1 MSKVRY
7 ILKRLLLM
15 LLTLFIIFTLCFVL
29 IKSLPQP
36 APEGNAEQ
44 VRIELERRELL
55 GYNKPIMEQYFIY
68 LRNILRGSFGVS
80 WRIESGRDVASVLFS
95 RIPPTLI
102 INLLALLLA
111 LPTGL
116 LLGIFAALKKD
127 KWQDRAVMLGV
138 MLLISVPSY
147 VYAFL
152 LQYVLYYKAGL
163 FPPVIYSAADAA
175 SALGV
180 NYSSDGGL
188 SIWLSYPM
196 LYSMTLPVLCLS
208 LGTAASLARFVRAE
222 LVQALGAEYM
232 LFAKA
237 QGLSRWRAV
246 TRHAMRNALVP
257 VLPMLIGE
265 FASVLSGSLIIER
278 IFGVPGV
285 GALYL
290 TSVQQLDYDVFLF
303 VSMFYTFIS
312 LFASVLVDISY
323 GFIDPRMAV
332 GVKNEQ

>member
-1 MSKVRY
+1 
-7 ILKRLLLM
+7 M

-44 VRIELERRELL
+44 VRIELEKRELL

-68 LRNILRGSFGVS
+68 LKNIFRGSFGVS
-80 WRIESGRDVASVLFS
+80 WRIESGQDVASVLFS

-102 INLLALLLA
+102 INMLALLLA
-111 LPTGL
+111 LPMGL

-180 NYSSDGGL
+180 SAYSADGTPSAG
-188 SIWLSYPM
+188 IWLSYPM

-208 LGTAASLARFVRAE
+208 LGTAASLARLVRAE

-237 QGLSRWRAV
+237 QGLSKWRAV
-246 TRHAMRNALVP
+246 LRHALRNALVP
-257 VLPMLIGE
+257 VLPLLIGE

-285 GALYL
+285 GSLYL
-290 TSVQQLDYDVFLF
+290 ASVQQLDYDVFLF
-303 VSMFYTFIS
+303 VSMFYSFIS
-312 LFASVLVDISY
+312 LFASVIVDISY

-332 GVKNEQ
+332 GVKDEQ